1 MQLNW
6 TELLKSTMVMFAV
19 IDIVGSIPFLLDI
32 KKKAGDIHA
41 EKASLVALGIMLAF
55 LFLGE
60 GVINFLGIDVNSFAV
75 AGSIVMFFMALEMI
89 LGITLFKQNAESMK
103 TATIVPVAFPL
114 IAGAGSMT
122 SIISLRAEFAA
133 VNIAIAILVNM
144 ALVYLVLRLTG
155 RIERALGEG
164 GIAVLQKVFGII
176 LLAIAVVA
184 IFGANLRNAM
194 IAVGVVTVPVFCRIT
209 RASVLTVREREYV
222 TAARAQGASHTR
234 LLFLY
239 ILPNCVEP
247 LLVQASLSMGTSV
260 LDAAGLSFLGLGAK
274 PPTPEWGTMLGD
286 AFLYY
291 QRAPWCVAAPGAMI
305 FLMVLAFNLFGDS
318 LQDAFDPRSGK

>member
-1 MQLNW
+1 MELNW

-41 EKASLVALGIMLAF
+41 EKATLVAMGIMLAF

-75 AGSIVMFFMALEMI
+75 AGSIVMFFMAMEMI
-89 LGITLFKQNAESMK
+89 LGITLFEQSPQSMK

-133 VNIAIAILVNM
+133 VNIAFAILLNM

-155 RIERALGEG
+155 RIERLLGEA

-176 LLAIAVVA
+176 LLAIAVKL
-184 IFGANLRNAM
+184 FSAN
-194 IAVGVVTVPVFCRIT
+194 
-209 RASVLTVREREYV
+209 
-222 TAARAQGASHTR
+222 AAQ
-234 LLFLY
+234 LFQ
-239 ILPNCVEP
+239 IH
-247 LLVQASLSMGTSV
+247 G
-260 LDAAGLSFLGLGAK
+260 
-274 PPTPEWGTMLGD
+274 
-286 AFLYY
+286 
-291 QRAPWCVAAPGAMI
+291 
-305 FLMVLAFNLFGDS
+305 
-318 LQDAFDPRSGK
+318 